1 MENSEKKTSRLRRL
15 LSVRRMAEQ
24 MADIYSKR
32 PFTVVWLA
40 LTAAWCLFEIW
51 TTADLPSVAET
62 SANLSLALGI
72 LGSLAV
78 YQWVPTHKKI
88 TEIQI
93 AVAVLAVLNF
103 FVLALSD
110 GPFKVQTD
118 IGYASIISALAV
130 AVFFRPY
137 GGEEGLSKSWRY
149 TAQSVG
155 AFAVSCFTCVVILVG
170 IVFINEALRDLFH
183 IYLDKIPGTLAILFA
198 FLLPCYM
205 FLWRLPYRQPA
216 EFEIER
222 VLSTFSKNVLLPITL
237 VYMAILYVYGLKIL
251 FTLELPEGN
260 VCYMVTG
267 LTAVSL
273 IVLYTLQGLLLA
285 CDASATSRRIAQMSL
300 RWIPILL
307 LPLLVLMSVAIGYRI
322 SEYGLTP
329 SRLYVVVF
337 NAWAYCA
344 VLYVTLRRNPRYSVV
359 ACTFAAVF
367 VAVSAIPDFNLYS
380 CGMRSVRE
388 SVRRTLVE
396 AGVEKFPISEHMV
409 RDIMEKMD
417 KAESRRLAED
427 LDFLDNYKDHS
438 EIRDIVVSED
448 RITVYDL
455 LWSNGY
461 YEESVTAISS
471 PEMTV
476 SPVPC
481 GKSVEYR
488 SLVLY
493 GDSIETIGGKLKIES
508 DSIVFDFPADSLR
521 RAYEGATDNYA
532 PFTMHAVNDPDRFL
546 VVTNYA
552 IDCDPYTADTVYTR
566 VNVHGLLFT
575 K

>member
-1 MENSEKKTSRLRRL
+1 MENSEKKPSKLRRL
-15 LSVRRMAEQ
+15 LSVRRMAAQ
-24 MADIYSKR
+24 MADIYSNR

-40 LTAAWCLFEIW
+40 LAAAWWLFEIW
-51 TTADLPSVAET
+51 YSAELPSVAET
-62 SANLSLALGI
+62 SADLSLALGV

-78 YQWVPTHKKI
+78 YQWLPSHKRL

-93 AVAVLAVLNF
+93 AVTVLAVLNF

-110 GPFKVQTD
+110 GPFKVQTE

-130 AVFFRPY
+130 GIIFRPY
-137 GGEEGLSKSWRY
+137 GGDDGLGKSWRY

-155 AFAVSCFTCVVILVG
+155 GFAVSWLTGVVIMVG
-170 IVFINEALRDLFH
+170 IMFIYEALRELFNIH
-183 IYLDKIPGTLAILFA
+183 LDKIPVSLGVLFS
-198 FLLPCYM
+198 FLVPCYM
-205 FLWRLPYRQPA
+205 FLWRLPFRQPA
-216 EFEIER
+216 EFEIGR
-222 VLSTFSKNVLLPITL
+222 ALSTFSKNVLLPIAL
-237 VYMAILYVYGLKIL
+237 VYMAILYAYGLKIL
-251 FTLELPEGN
+251 FTFELPEGN

-273 IVLYTLQGLLLA
+273 LVLYTLQGLLLA
-285 CDASATSRRIAQMSL
+285 CDASTASRRVAQLSL
-300 RWIPILL
+300 RWIPVLL
-307 LPLLVLMSVAIGYRI
+307 LPLLVLMSVAIVYRI
-322 SEYGLTP
+322 AQYGLTP
-329 SRLYVVVF
+329 SRLYVAVF

-344 VLYVTLRRNPRYSVV
+344 VLYVITRRNPRYSVV

-380 CGMRSVRE
+380 WGMRSVRE
-388 SVRRTLVE
+388 SVRQTLAV
-396 AGVEKFPISEHMV
+396 AGVENFPTSESTV
-409 RDIMEKMD
+409 REIIKKMNKED
-417 KAESRRLAED
+417 RRRLVED

-438 EIRDIVVSED
+438 EIRDIVVSEE
-448 RITVYDL
+448 RISLYDL
-455 LWSNGY
+455 MWSDGY
-461 YEESVTAISS
+461 YEESVTAILS

-493 GDSIETIGGKLKIES
+493 GDSIETIDGKLKIES

-521 RAYEGATDNYA
+521 RAYECATDNYA
-532 PFTMHAVNDPDRFL
+532 PFTMQAVNAPDRFF
-546 VVTNYA
+546 VVTNYK
-552 IDCDPYTADTVYTR
+552 IDCAPDTADTVYTR

>member
-15 LSVRRMAEQ
+15 LSVRRMAAQ

-40 LTAAWCLFEIW
+40 LAAAWWLFEIW
-51 TTADLPSVAET
+51 NTADLPSVAET
-62 SANLSLALGI
+62 SANLSLALGV

-78 YQWVPTHKKI
+78 YQWVPTHKKV

-110 GPFKVQTD
+110 GPFKVQTE

-130 AVFFRPY
+130 GVFFRPY

-155 AFAVSCFTCVVILVG
+155 GFAVSWFTGVVIMVG
-170 IVFINEALRDLFH
+170 IMFIYEALRELFN
-183 IYLDKIPGTLAILFA
+183 IYLDKIPGSLGVLFA

-216 EFEIER
+216 EFEIGR
-222 VLSTFSKNVLLPITL
+222 ALSTFSKNVLLPIAL

-251 FTLELPEGN
+251 FTQELPEGN

-273 IVLYTLQGLLLA
+273 LVLYTLQGLLLA
-285 CDASATSRRIAQMSL
+285 CNASTTSRRIAQMSL
-300 RWIPILL
+300 RWIPVLL

-322 SEYGLTP
+322 AEYGITP

-344 VLYVTLRRNPRYSVV
+344 VLYVIIRRNPRYSVV

-388 SVRRTLVE
+388 SVRRTLAE
-396 AGVEKFPISEHMV
+396 AGVEKFPTSERTV
-409 RDIMEKMD
+409 RDIIQKMD
-417 KAESRRLAED
+417 KADRRRLAKD

-438 EIRDIVVSED
+438 EICDIVVSED

-455 LWSNGY
+455 LWSSGY
-461 YEESVTAISS
+461 YEESVTAILS

-476 SPVPC
+476 SPVPS

-493 GDSIETIGGKLKIES
+493 GDSIETIDGKLKIES
-508 DSIVFDFPADSLR
+508 DTIVFEFPADSLR
-521 RAYEGATDNYA
+521 RAYECASDNYA

-552 IDCDPYTADTVYTR
+552 IDCAPYTADTVYTR

>member
-15 LSVRRMAEQ
+15 LSVRRMAAQ

-78 YQWVPTHKKI
+78 YQWVPTHKKV

-137 GGEEGLSKSWRY
+137 SGDDGLSKSWRY

-396 AGVEKFPISEHMV
+396 AGVENFPISERMV

-471 PEMTV
+471 PEMAV
-476 SPVPC
+476 SPVPES
-481 GKSVEYR
+481 KSVEYR
-488 SLVLY
+488 SIVLY
-493 GDSIETIGGKLKIES
+493 GDSIETIDGKLKIES

-521 RAYEGATDNYA
+521 RAYLPEGDNYA

-552 IDCDPYTADTVYTR
+552 IKCDPYTADTVYTR